1 LCARPP
7 DRRFP
12 ADAFK
17 MISTRAGA
25 EDAASRVAVSPAD
38 SGREW
43 IVLPVRASSSF
54 PTSAGKRK
62 LKSRNR
68 NFTFRVYEQKDG
80 RATRAAR
87 PSSLN
92 LAVPDASV

>member
-1 LCARPP
+1 
-7 DRRFP
+7 
-12 ADAFK
+12 

-25 EDAASRVAVSPAD
+25 EDAASRVAVSPSD

-43 IVLPVRASSSF
+43 IALPVQSSSF
-54 PTSAGKRK
+54 LTSAGKRK

-92 LAVPDASV
+92 LAAPDASV